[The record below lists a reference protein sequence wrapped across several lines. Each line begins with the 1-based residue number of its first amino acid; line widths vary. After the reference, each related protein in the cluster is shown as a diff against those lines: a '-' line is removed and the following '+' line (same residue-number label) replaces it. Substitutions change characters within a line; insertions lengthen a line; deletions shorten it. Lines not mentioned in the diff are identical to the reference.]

1 MVFVGAALDG
11 IMPTLLSLVPR
22 EMAML
27 PELSRLRVA
36 PPDGQKGWPILQT
49 ENVFI
54 LPGVPQFFQTKMQT
68 IVDHFLD
75 TRSMV
80 SGWLL

>member
-1 MVFVGAALDG
+1 
-11 IMPTLLSLVPR
+11 
-22 EMAML
+22 MAML

-36 PPDGQKGWPILQT
+36 PVDGQKGWPILQT

-80 SGWLL
+80 RAKPVSIRSIHVVAMDTRH